1 LEINMDRFSKTLQL
15 GAATLVMVAVL
26 SACGGGGGGG
36 ASNTPTPTPTPT
48 PSPTAPVP
56 TAVAD
61 VATVGL
67 NQSATLAVLQN
78 DTVTNGGT
86 LALIGAGTPA
96 HGTATV
102 SGSNIVYTP
111 APGYFG
117 SDAFTYTMGAGLA
130 TTTGQVAVTVA
141 ANLTLAGKVVD
152 VPANASVTVTVGTKV
167 TTTTTDAS
175 GNFSAPVAL
184 DTPASMI
191 SISAQGTGAQAFV
204 KLISLAGDSQ
214 LAVNAAAGAT
224 TLTPAMLPGL
234 KVSALSTALH
244 AHATRKNGGVVP
256 ATQLALDAASANVGA
271 SEMLQMAAV
280 IRSITG
286 SPGVAPRRA
295 LPAGVADVQALVNN
309 PALYVPYVKLI
320 AQEALFTEIGAI
332 YSDTAQTSVPS
343 IAVGTTQTLNLYGNE
358 SCCANAATE
367 VVLNP
372 DGSGSLLKDQQRLAV
387 TWTRDANALTLT
399 LVTPVVRTELADAGT
414 VPPSQVQVQTRTTR
428 FILRQATGSA
438 DHGFVTLTQAG
449 TIHYPGGQ
457 REDGNF
463 SSSSLLAFSEWARL
477 TAATDVGGSTLGGIP
492 DTINAQAVGQ
502 RQLILA
508 LAADGSASSAQ
519 LPGVATTWQ
528 AQSGKLVVNFGA
540 GRVQTMVRLAVAAN
554 GEERWLGRASAGAD
568 YALYEFAVVRV
579 QPGLAFTDASAV
591 NRWLSRPVLSEISIS
606 LFVNLLAS
614 HAGIDEA
621 LELDGT
627 VVPFRTTSWSVDGG
641 ALVITS
647 YSLPDGSA
655 AASCPAGVT
664 CTIRTQRS
672 WTLLRSDAAGV
683 FVFEMVRFSDADI
696 RYRVNRYDR
705 TL

>member
-1 LEINMDRFSKTLQL
+1 MDRFSKRLQIVS
-15 GAATLVMVAVL
+15 ASLVITAVL

-36 ASNTPTPTPTPT
+36 AGSGTPTPTPT
-48 PSPTAPVP
+48 PSPSAPVP
-56 TAVAD
+56 GAVAD
-61 VATVGL
+61 VATVSL

-96 HGTATV
+96 HGSATV
-102 SGSNIVYTP
+102 SGSNIIYTP

-130 TTTGQVAVTVA
+130 TTTGQVTVTVA

-152 VPANASVTVTVGTKV
+152 APANASVTVTVGSKV

-191 SISAQGTGAQAFV
+191 SISAQGTGAQAYV
-204 KLISLAGDSQ
+204 KLTSLAGDSQ
-214 LAVNAAAGAT
+214 QAVTAAGAAA

-234 KVSALSTALH
+234 KVSAFSTALQ
-244 AHATRKNGGVVP
+244 AHATRKNGGAVP
-256 ATQLALDAASANVGA
+256 ATQKALDDAAANVGA
-271 SEMLQMAAV
+271 SELLQMAAV

-295 LPAGVADVQALVNN
+295 LPAGAADVQALVNN
-309 PALYVPYVKLI
+309 TALYVPYVKLI
-320 AQEALFTEIGAI
+320 PQDSLFAEIGAM
-332 YSDTAQTSVPS
+332 YGDAGLTSVPS
-343 IAVGTTQTLNLYGNE
+343 IAVAATRTLNLYSNE
-358 SCCANAATE
+358 SCCAMAATE

-372 DGSGSLLKDQQRLAV
+372 DGSGSMLKDQQRIAV
-387 TWTRDANALTLT
+387 TWARDANAVTLT
-399 LVTPVVRTELADAGT
+399 LVTPIVRTELADAGT
-414 VPPSQVQVQTRTTR
+414 VPPSQVLVQTQTNR
-428 FILRQATGSA
+428 FVLRQVAGGA

-463 SSSSLLAFSEWARL
+463 ASSSLLAFSEWARL
-477 TAATDVGGSTLGGIP
+477 TAAADVGGSTMGGIP
-492 DTINAQAVGQ
+492 DVINPQAVGV
-502 RQLILA
+502 RQLVLA

-519 LPGVATTWQ
+519 LPGVAATWV
-528 AQSGKLVVNFGA
+528 AQGGKLVVNFGS
-540 GRVQTMVRLAVAAN
+540 GRVQTMARLAVAAN
-554 GEERWLGRASAGAD
+554 GEERWLGRASSGTD
-568 YALYEFAVVRV
+568 HALYEFTVVRV
-579 QPGLAFTDASAV
+579 QPGLSFTDAGAV

-606 LFVNLLAS
+606 LFVKLLAS
-614 HAGIDEA
+614 HAGTDEA
-621 LELDGT
+621 QELDGT
-627 VVPFRTTSWSVDGG
+627 VVAFRNTSWSVDGG
-641 ALVITS
+641 ALVITN

-655 AASCPAGVT
+655 VASCPAGVT

-672 WTLLRSDAAGV
+672 WSLLRSDAAGV
-683 FVFEMVRFSDADI
+683 FVFEMVRFSDTDI

>member
-1 LEINMDRFSKTLQL
+1 MDRFSKTLQL
-15 GAATLVMVAVL
+15 RMATLVMAAVM

-36 ASNTPTPTPTPT
+36 AASSTPTPTPT
-48 PSPTAPVP
+48 PSPSAPVP

-86 LALIGAGTPA
+86 LALIGAGAPA

-130 TTTGQVAVTVA
+130 TTTGQVAVTVSA
-141 ANLTLAGKVVD
+141 SLTLAGKVVD
-152 VPANASVTVTVGTKV
+152 VPANASVTVTVGSKV

-175 GNFSAPVAL
+175 GNFSVPVAL

-191 SISAQGTGAQAFV
+191 SISAHGTGAQAYV
-204 KLISLAGDSQ
+204 KLTSLVGDSQ
-214 LAVNAAAGAT
+214 LAVTAAGTAA

-234 KVSALSTALH
+234 KVSALSTALQ
-244 AHATRKNGGVVP
+244 AHATRKNGGVMP
-256 ATQLALDAASANVGA
+256 ATQTALDAAAANVGA
-271 SEMLQMAAV
+271 SELLQMAAV

-295 LPAGVADVQALVNN
+295 LPAGVADVPALVNN
-309 PALYVPYVKLI
+309 TALYVPYVRLI
-320 AQEALFTEIGAI
+320 PQDALFTEIGAM
-332 YSDTAQTSVPS
+332 YSDAGLTSVPS
-343 IAVGTTQTLNLYGNE
+343 IAVAATQTLNLYSNE
-358 SCCANAATE
+358 SCCAMAATE

-372 DGSGSLLKDQQRLAV
+372 DGSGSMLKDQQRIAV
-387 TWTRDANALTLT
+387 TWARDANALTLT
-399 LVTPVVRTELADAGT
+399 LVTPIVGTQLADAGT
-414 VPPSQVQVQTRTTR
+414 VPPSQVLVQTRTTR
-428 FILRQATGSA
+428 FILRQVAGSA
-438 DHGFVTLTQAG
+438 ERGFVMLTQAG

-463 SSSSLLAFSEWARL
+463 ASSGLLAFSEWARL
-477 TAATDVGGSTLGGIP
+477 GAATDVSGSTLGGIP
-492 DTINAQAVGQ
+492 DVINPQAVGV
-502 RQLILA
+502 RQLVLA

-528 AQSGKLVVNFGA
+528 AQNGKLVVNFGA
-540 GRVQTMVRLAVAAN
+540 GRIQTMARLAVAAN

-568 YALYEFAVVRV
+568 YALYEFTVVRV
-579 QPGLAFTDASAV
+579 QPGLSFTDSSAV

-606 LFVNLLAS
+606 LFVNLLAN
-614 HAGIDEA
+614 HAGTDEA
-621 LELDGT
+621 LEMDGT
-627 VVPFRTTSWSVDGG
+627 VVPFRNTSWSVDGG
-641 ALVITS
+641 ALVITN

-655 AASCPAGVT
+655 VASCPAGVT

-672 WTLLRSDAAGV
+672 WSILRSDAAGV

-696 RYRVNRYDR
+696 RYRINRYDR